1 MNEKQPDPF
10 IAHLLALA
18 EADDRAALAAL
29 RRGLGRPPGTVPEM
43 FPYVV
48 PFLPANPHPEQEA
61 AYYTIAVLFALHPE
75 NTPEGNMGDHMAA
88 ARDEKSREAVER
100 RFVALLSAH
109 PDDLPDLLRQAIAY
123 LKSKEV
129 PINWERLFRDLQLWS
144 HPEYGDVVRRYWATA
159 FWRYQPEK

>member
-10 IAHLLALA
+10 IAHLLVLA
-18 EADDRAALAAL
+18 ENDDRAALAAL
-29 RRGLGRPPGTVPEM
+29 RRGLGRPPGTAPEM

-48 PFLPANPHPEQEA
+48 PFLPANPYPEQEA
-61 AYYTIAVLFALHPE
+61 AYYTIAALFALHPK
-75 NTPEGNMGDHMAA
+75 NAPEGNMGDHMAA
-88 ARDEKSREAVER
+88 ARDESNREALER

-109 PDDLPDLLRQAIAY
+109 PDDLPDLLRQAVTY

-129 PINWERLFRDLQLWS
+129 PINWEGLFRDLQFWS
-144 HPEYGDVVRRYWATA
+144 HPDYGDVVRRRWAAA